1 MKQYYTDKKYKELLS
16 HLIVLVDTR
25 DQTNQ
30 AITDWF
36 DSNNIRWKTKA
47 LKTGDY
53 GLMIES
59 CPELGFQVDTYFS
72 DELCIERKNSVS
84 ELAGNF
90 ANASKDDDRIFK
102 ELNRM
107 INIERNYLLIENDKI
122 EDIFEANLKLAKLP
136 RNSSVVRVRNRCALS
151 GRPRGYYRKFDIS
164 RIALRELA
172 SEGKLPG
179 VRKSSW

>member
-1 MKQYYTDKKYKELLS
+1 MSK
-16 HLIVLVDTR
+16 
-25 DQTNQ
+25 
-30 AITDWF
+30 
-36 DSNNIRWKTKA
+36 
-47 LKTGDY
+47 
-53 GLMIES
+53 
-59 CPELGFQVDTYFS
+59 
-72 DELCIERKNSVS
+72 VS
-84 ELAGNF
+84 L
-90 ANASKDDDRIFK
+90 
-102 ELNRM
+102 
-107 INIERNYLLIENDKI
+107 IERNKKRIKMSKSLSSKRQKLLDVARDRNAKP

>member
-1 MKQYYTDKKYKELLS
+1 M
-16 HLIVLVDTR
+16 
-25 DQTNQ
+25 
-30 AITDWF
+30 
-36 DSNNIRWKTKA
+36 
-47 LKTGDY
+47 
-53 GLMIES
+53 
-59 CPELGFQVDTYFS
+59 
-72 DELCIERKNSVS
+72 
-84 ELAGNF
+84 
-90 ANASKDDDRIFK
+90 
-102 ELNRM
+102 
-107 INIERNYLLIENDKI
+107 IERNKKRIKMSKSLSSKRQKLLDVARDRSAKP

>member
-1 MKQYYTDKKYKELLS
+1 MSK
-16 HLIVLVDTR
+16 
-25 DQTNQ
+25 
-30 AITDWF
+30 
-36 DSNNIRWKTKA
+36 
-47 LKTGDY
+47 
-53 GLMIES
+53 
-59 CPELGFQVDTYFS
+59 
-72 DELCIERKNSVS
+72 VS
-84 ELAGNF
+84 L
-90 ANASKDDDRIFK
+90 
-102 ELNRM
+102 
-107 INIERNYLLIENDKI
+107 IERNKKRIKMSKSLSSKRKKLLDVARDRNAKP